1 MTNQEEQENR
11 TTILEKEL
19 NNAQKVLENAK
30 KDYAE
35 NKKQKIENHLLCLIA
50 TIISIAFVPR
60 MISLMFVEDITNIM
74 FSSIFGEISVKSLFN
89 IIVIFTSLC
98 TDTLLYI
105 ETNEKIRKAKEIAD
119 GTELQIL
126 FLKSELTKEYANLNK
141 KQQKKSKEKMLL
153 QLKEQLKI
161 LKKYG
166 AIWENFVK
174 KDAMTNWKVIH
185 KKKLEKNGINTEL
198 YESFVRRL
206 ELKRNLGEEV

>member
-19 NNAQKVLENAK
+19 NKAQKVVEKAK
-30 KDYAE
+30 KDYVE
-35 NKKQKIENHLLCLIA
+35 KKKEIIENHLTCLIA
-50 TIISIAFVPR
+50 TIISIAFVP
-60 MISLMFVEDITNIM
+60 SMFSPMDITNIM
-74 FSSIFGEISVKSLFN
+74 FSSIFWEISVKSLFS
-89 IIVIFTSLC
+89 ILIIFTGLC

-105 ETNEKIRKAKEIAD
+105 KTKEKIRKAKEIAD

-126 FLKSELTKEYANLNK
+126 FLKNELTKEYANLSK
-141 KQQKKSKEKMLL
+141 KQQQKSKEKMLL

-166 AIWENFVK
+166 AIWESFVE